1 MIGLGVLA
9 TGSGATALT
18 GATLSN
24 TVSPTADFRVNVDTA
39 DLIVKRGPNF
49 GSGDQSVS
57 TGVGDNPDGSATYV
71 DGPASTGLDGK
82 TAFTAA
88 ANTETNSSLDFGAL
102 IPFDAIPTSASA
114 AVQTSASGSK
124 EYRFPNILQIDNK
137 DTTAGKNVVLQY
149 ANSVSSTGAAQ
160 SPIGYVTAGADEAV
174 DGTADFTSALVSAAG
189 GTSQLSYDEV
199 AYTYGFEFDDTNSG
213 QQRIS
218 PNGAYGTVVDTG
230 NDFQQPKTAM
240 SLPSAT
246 DSTTPSS
253 AALDFVVR
261 LNETTG
267 DKIASFVSTEGLD
280 ANGGTIRLV
289 DTIYVAETDA
299 PSTDTS
305 DASAGVTPTTL

>member
-1 MIGLGVLA
+1 MVGLGVLA
-9 TGSGATALT
+9 TGSGAAALT

-39 DLIVKRGPNF
+39 DLIVKRGPSF

-57 TGVGDNPDGSATYV
+57 TGLGDNPDGSATYV

-102 IPFDAIPTSASA
+102 IPFDDIPTSTNA
-114 AVQTSASGSK
+114 AVRTSASGDV
-124 EYRFPNILQIDNK
+124 EYRFPDLLQIDNK
-137 DTTAGKNVVLQY
+137 DTAAGKDIVLQY
-149 ANSVSSTGAAQ
+149 ANSISNGAAQ
-160 SPIGYVTAGADEAV
+160 SPNGYVTTGTDEAV
-174 DGTADFTSALVSAAG
+174 DGTADFTNALVSADT

-199 AYTYGFEFDDTNSG
+199 AYAYGFEFDNTTSG
-213 QQRIS
+213 QERIS
-218 PNGAYGTVVDTG
+218 PNGAYGSGLDTG
-230 NDFQQPKTAM
+230 NQFQLPSTAM
-240 SLPSAT
+240 SLPQAT
-246 DSTTPSS
+246 DPTTPAS

-261 LNETTG
+261 LNDTIG
-267 DKIASFVSTEGLD
+267 DKIASFVSNEGLD
-280 ANGGTIRLV
+280 TNGGAIRLV

-305 DASAGVTPTTL
+305 STNAVTPTAL